1 MFLDNPVLETA
12 FRVVVWL
19 VIGIPILIIIWS
31 LFSTILTAVLTVVF
45 MQVAIVVAF
54 AGYLIG
60 IPWSIGFRLRNGR
73 WPE

>member
-60 IPWSIGFRLRNGR
+60 IPWSIGFRLRHGR